1 MASVLQIDFILIAL
15 AILAGLYV
23 TWNIGA
29 NDVANAMGTSVG
41 ARALT
46 LKQAVIIAAILEF
59 SGAYFFGS
67 HVSSTIQK
75 GLLDLEGVTDP
86 APFLVSG
93 MLATL
98 IATGLWLQIA
108 SYNGIPV
115 STTHAIVG
123 AVVGFGIVFSGYDA
137 VNWATVS
144 QIVATW
150 VFSPVMGG
158 VISFLLFTF
167 IKRKIFFSK
176 DPIRATRKYI
186 PVLIFLLGIVLS
198 MLISS
203 KIFPHLPLLNLLSL
217 SIVFAILAAAI
228 GKVIINRLKL
238 QPPLAK
244 QVNIDPNVIYSL
256 EKVQKHLSRLKKY
269 SKDDL
274 RYQFSTLLSQ
284 VDHIADTIK
293 TETETHTIHVEL
305 QIVERIFR
313 YLQISTASMMAFAHG
328 ANDVANAIGP
338 LAVLL
343 HFAQG
348 GVNMDTMVIP
358 GWLLALGGFGIVVGL
373 ASWGWRIIETIG
385 HRITALTCSRGFS
398 AEFGASLT
406 ILAASRMGIPV
417 STTHTLVGAI
427 LGVGL
432 ARGMGALNL
441 TTIRDIFLSWII
453 TIPISALLAILFYQP
468 IYTLLFG

>member
-1 MASVLQIDFILIAL
+1 MTSVVHLDFILIAL
-15 AILAGLYV
+15 AIVAGLYV

-46 LKQAVIIAAILEF
+46 LKQAVILAAILEF

-86 APFLVSG
+86 IPFLVSG
-93 MLATL
+93 MLSTL

-123 AVVGFGIVFSGYDA
+123 SVVGFGIVFSGYDA

-150 VFSPVMGG
+150 IFSPVMGG
-158 VISFLLFTF
+158 MISFLLFTF

-186 PVLIFLLGIVLS
+186 PVLIFLVSVVLGLLVQ
-198 MLISS
+198 S
-203 KIFPHLPLLNLLSL
+203 KIFPHLSFLTLLLQ
-217 SIVFAILAAAI
+217 SIVFAFITSTI
-228 GKVIINRLKL
+228 GKLIINKLKL
-238 QPPLAK
+238 QAPLSK
-244 QVNIDPNVIYSL
+244 QTDIDPNVIYSV
-256 EKVQKHLSRLKKY
+256 EKVQKHLLRLKKY
-269 SKDDL
+269 TKDDL
-274 RYQFSTLLSQ
+274 RYQFSSLLGQ
-284 VDHIADTIK
+284 VDHIADTVK
-293 TETETHTIHVEL
+293 SETETHTIHVEL
-305 QIVERIFR
+305 QIVERIFK

-348 GVNMDTMVIP
+348 GIGLETMVIP

-373 ASWGWRIIETIG
+373 ATWGWRIIETIG

-406 ILAASRMGIPV
+406 ILAASRMGIPI
-417 STTHTLVGAI
+417 STTHTLVGSI

-453 TIPISALLAILFYQP
+453 TIPMSALLAILFYQP
-468 IYTLLFG
+468 IHALLF